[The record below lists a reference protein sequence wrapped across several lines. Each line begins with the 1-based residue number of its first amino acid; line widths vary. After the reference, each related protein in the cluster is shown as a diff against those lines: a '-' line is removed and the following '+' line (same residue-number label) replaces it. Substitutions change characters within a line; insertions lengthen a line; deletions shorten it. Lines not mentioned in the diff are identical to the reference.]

1 MQLRL
6 IRIVSS
12 SLLFAAMVAGVNVS
26 AKDVPVLKTVTVEI
40 PQGEYSIFKFPFKIT
55 NLQLGEFKG
64 RIKKKKK
71 PAVVLPDSGVKR
83 INISK
88 KSGANN
94 PKVTNAVPN
103 ILNLKRVD
111 NILTFRPKIKGSI
124 EIIVWGNRDFP
135 MVLKL
140 HVVKKNQGDTDIN
153 FVQTVDN
160 RQEVIKFE
168 SNPHEKVIER
178 IMKYLYNPVVN
189 KKPRGYEE
197 IVRKDIYDVGI
208 EDESGVVVAR
218 VRASLVKESIGRRY
232 VGQVWNVN
240 IVPEFEN
247 RNETVTMP
255 DGFYLTLY
263 PEMFDAPGVFAV
275 SLETYRITKKHGTRV
290 MIVRRKEGQ
299 R

>member
-12 SLLFAAMVAGVNVS
+12 SLLFMAVTIGVTVS
-26 AKDVPVLKTVTVEI
+26 AKDVPVLKTMTIEI
-40 PQGEYSIFKFPFKIT
+40 PQGEYSILKFPFKIT

-64 RIKKKKK
+64 HVKKKRK
-71 PAVVLPDSGVKR
+71 PAIVLPDNGVKR

-88 KSGANN
+88 KTGENN
-94 PKVTNAVPN
+94 PKVKNSMTN

-124 EIIVWGNRDFP
+124 EIIVWGNKDFP
-135 MVLKL
+135 MVLKVN
-140 HVVKKNQGDTDIN
+140 VVQKSHGDTDIN
-153 FVQTVDN
+153 FVQTVDS

-178 IMKYLYNPVVN
+178 IMKYLYNPIVN

-197 IVRKDIYDVGI
+197 VVRKDIYDVAI
-208 EDESGVVVAR
+208 EDENNIVVAR
-218 VRASLVKESIGRRY
+218 VRASLVKESIGKRY

-247 RNETVTMP
+247 RNETVTIP

-290 MIVRRKEGQ
+290 MVVRRKEEQ

>member
-1 MQLRL
+1 
-6 IRIVSS
+6 
-12 SLLFAAMVAGVNVS
+12 VS
-26 AKDVPVLKTVTVEI
+26 AKDIPVLKTVTVEI
-40 PQGEYSIFKFPFKIT
+40 PQGEYSVFNFPFKIT

-64 RIKKKKK
+64 RVKKTKK
-71 PAVVLPDSGVKR
+71 PTVALPDNGVKR

-88 KSGANN
+88 TNGANK
-94 PKVTNAVPN
+94 PKVKNAQPN
-103 ILNLKRVD
+103 ILNLKKVK

-124 EIIVWGNRDFP
+124 EIIVWGNKDFP
-135 MVLKL
+135 MVLKVN
-140 HVVKKNQGDTDIN
+140 VVDKNHGDTDIN

-160 RQEVIKFE
+160 RKEVIKFE
-168 SNPHEKVIER
+168 SNPHEKVIEK
-178 IMKYLYNPVVN
+178 IMRYLYNPSVN

-208 EDESGVVVAR
+208 EDENGVVISR
-218 VRASLVKESIGRRY
+218 VRASLVKESVGRRY

-247 RNETVTMP
+247 KNETVVIP

-299 R
+299 I